1 MGDGDGMLFESWM
14 SVGRTVLAAVL
25 AYAWLVGLLRVS
37 GKRTLA
43 KLNAFDLVI
52 TVALGSTLAT
62 VVLSKD
68 VPLLD
73 GLLALLL
80 LVLLQY
86 IVAWLNVRSAA
97 FRKAVKNS
105 PTVLVSRGEFHEEQ
119 LARERIVEGE
129 VRQAMRNAGFADPAG
144 VTVILETDGTLSVL
158 CEPDRDA
165 ASRRPGPDTL

>member
-1 MGDGDGMLFESWM
+1 MGDAIGMLFETWA
-14 SVGRTVLAAVL
+14 SVGRTVLAAVV
-25 AYAWLVGLLRVS
+25 AYVWLVALLRVS

-68 VPLLD
+68 VPLLE

-86 IVAWLNVRSAA
+86 IVASLNARSAA
-97 FRKAVKNS
+97 FRRAVKNS
-105 PTVLVSRGEFHEEQ
+105 PTVLMSRGEFQEGE
-119 LARERIVEGE
+119 LAKERIVEGE
-129 VRQAMRNAGFADPAG
+129 VRQALRNAGIADPAG
-144 VTVILETDGTLSVL
+144 VTVVLETDGTLSVL
-158 CEPDRDA
+158 QHVEDDV
-165 ASRRPGPDTL
+165 L